1 MFLLVFT
8 YALKGF
14 SKLGTILESNMAITY
29 LDNSMLNSALGGVK
43 SLGWARKLTSLGIH
57 PAHPAVSLLWSSPG
71 QFQTSSGSSEQGPAG
86 LVWVRGGVT
95 VPLWS
100 WAGRP
105 SFLPESFLLRDKW
118 EARPC
123 LSRVMG

>member
-8 YALKGF
+8 YAMKGF
-14 SKLGTILESNMAITY
+14 SKLGTVLERNMAITY
-29 LDNSMLNSALGGVK
+29 LDNSRPSSALGGVK
-43 SLGWARKLTSLGIH
+43 SLGWARKLTSLGTH
-57 PAHPAVSLLWSSPG
+57 PAHQLCLCCGPRWASFKPPGGAVSRA
-71 QFQTSSGSSEQGPAG
+71 PAG
-86 LVWVRGGVT
+86 LVWVRGGVI

-123 LSRVMG
+123 LSQVMG